1 MSNRQ
6 PISTVLGIAAAVL
19 LATNSSGF
27 GGGPCPTD
35 INGDGVTN
43 VLDLIE
49 LLLAFGT
56 SCP

>member
-1 MSNRQ
+1 MTSSKLMGNGDGTFTDV
-6 PISTVLGIAAAVL
+6 TVAAGVFDL
-19 LATNSSGF
+19 S
-27 GGGPCPTD
+27 D
-35 INGDGVTN
+35 INGDGSVN